1 MPSRG
6 AVALACA
13 AALGLAS
20 AQAGHEV
27 SYYPSFYPQE
37 IRIEPLDPERAAK
50 EFDSKTDP
58 LHVYLGA
65 APRFAGTAPDHI
77 KSVKSLG
84 SLIMASVNS
93 KSRHAGTREARCR
106 LVGATAA
113 LLAERDGVVAYP
125 HPVTPYHADYL
136 HHSAFSQDAKPVPI
150 ATAASE
156 FDFRLADRS
165 APFVVSAA
173 PFAAGSIAD
182 ADIDEVP
189 VAVLLHAAGVGFNA
203 WPAPPWSKEGWFQAY
218 HALRPA
224 IGTDAAR
231 RADLLYD
238 RLTHDEFKDAAERIN
253 LERDLVAA
261 LTDSCERAIIGYRL
275 HGDFY
280 SDDFSNGIENLLI
293 DSQAGFNT
301 PVFVRTVKLKDFP
314 WNGWLRLGI
323 DARPTA
329 AWNPVA
335 GFTDA
340 AGRLVWST
348 VGDNAFL
355 PIPHNSRWVGNRV
368 EVQPDDRP
376 KTRQSFRIPPDAIVP
391 ERATGRIVPVGVN
404 AAATEKVTYKV
415 LASAFH
421 DGTEMEP
428 ADFLYPYAL
437 ALRWGEDR
445 TAEVFD
451 PEIAAATV
459 AMRERFRG
467 ARVVRVEE
475 SKIVLADL
483 TFTYHSPIVEVFLD
497 DQSSDPQLSALLAPP
512 WSTVPW
518 HVLALMEAAVERG
531 IAGFSQ
537 SEATRRG
544 VPWLDLVR
552 DPAQLAKL
560 RSLIKEF
567 AEANYRPTALESLVT
582 PQAAKAR
589 WEALDIFVSEKGHV
603 LVTNGPYR
611 LRSAS
616 PQATVVDVVREFTYP
631 VGLGT
636 FNPYSYPPRAIIT
649 TVARVGDGILIAADV
664 EMSIKAQRDHRI
676 VRTALTRET
685 LRDTFPIHAEARYVL
700 IGADGK
706 VVAAGVASRQT
717 DGRFVAPLPAGLPPG
732 QYTAAA
738 AVFLDG
744 NAFAPDIGRVSFGK
758 D

>member
-1 MPSRG
+1 VHVRG

-13 AALGLAS
+13 VALGLA

-37 IRIEPLDPERAAK
+37 IRIEPLDPQRAAQ

-65 APRFAGTAPDHI
+65 APRFTGKAPDHI
-77 KSVKSLG
+77 KSVQSLD
-84 SLIMASVNS
+84 SLIMVSVNS
-93 KSRHAGTREARCR
+93 KSRHAGTRETRCR
-106 LVGATAA
+106 LVGEAAA
-113 LLAERDGVVAYP
+113 LLAERDGVVAFP
-125 HPVTPYHADYL
+125 HPITPYHADYL
-136 HHSAFSQDAKPVPI
+136 HHGTFSEEARPARI
-150 ATAASE
+150 ATAAAA
-156 FDFRLADRS
+156 FDFRLGDRS
-165 APFVVSAA
+165 APFVVAAA
-173 PFAAGSIAD
+173 PLAAGGAAD

-189 VAVLLHAAGVGFNA
+189 VADLLHRAGVGFNA
-203 WPAPPWSKEGWFQAY
+203 WPAPPWSKDGWFQAY
-218 HALRPA
+218 HALRPV
-224 IGTDAAR
+224 IGTDAAE
-231 RADLLYD
+231 RADGLYN
-238 RLTHDEFKDAAERIN
+238 RLTHDQVNDAAEQIN

-261 LTDSCERAIIGYRL
+261 LTGGCERAIIGYRL
-275 HGDFY
+275 RGDFY

-314 WNGWLRLGI
+314 WNGWLRLAI

-340 AGRLVWST
+340 AGRLVWSA

-355 PIPHNSRWVGNRV
+355 PIPYNSRWVANRV
-368 EVQPDDRP
+368 EIRP
-376 KTRQSFRIPPDAIVP
+376 GDALRTRQSFRMPSDAMVP
-391 ERATGRIVPVGVN
+391 ERATGRLVPVGGN
-404 AAATEKVTYKV
+404 AAATDKVTYKV

-421 DGTEMEP
+421 DGSEMEP

-445 TAEVFD
+445 KADVFD

-459 AMRERFRG
+459 TMRERFRG

-483 TFTYHSPIVEVFLD
+483 TFTYHSPIVEVYLD
-497 DQSSDPQLSALLAPP
+497 NQSSDPQQSALLAPP
-512 WSTVPW
+512 WSSVPW

-531 IAGFSQ
+531 IAAFSQ
-537 SEATRRG
+537 SEAARRG
-544 VPWLDLVR
+544 LPWLDLVR

-560 RSLIKEF
+560 RILIKEF
-567 AEANYRPTALESLVT
+567 AQASYRPAALEGLVT

-589 WEALDIFVSEKGHV
+589 WEALDAFASEKGHL

-616 PQATVVDVVREFTYP
+616 PEATVLDVVREFTYP

-636 FNPYSYPPRAIIT
+636 FNPYSYPPRAIVT
-649 TVARVGDGILIAADV
+649 TVARVGDGIVIAADV
-664 EMSIKAQRDHRI
+664 EMSTKAQRDRRI

-685 LRDTFPIHAEARYVL
+685 LRDTFPIHTEARYVL

-706 VVAAGVASRQT
+706 AAAAGVASRQT
-717 DGRFVAPLPAGLPPG
+717 DGRFVAPLPGGLPPG
-732 QYTAAA
+732 HYTVSA

-744 NAFAPDIGRVSFGK
+744 NAFAPDIGRVSFRK